1 MASLPPQHQTLLFS
15 ATMPVEIEELAN
27 KYFHNPVRLKVRP
40 PSPRIPLW
48 LSRLI
53 FISSRLLLLA
63 GMLIGQ
69 RLTSLES
76 AEVRKAFLGS
86 LRRRRVCCRG
96 FKKPYCHQFS
106 EISERRRSLWL
117 V

>member
-40 PSPRIPLW
+40 SALRCGYHDWFHQLPRDLV
-48 LSRLI
+48 
-53 FISSRLLLLA
+53 A

-69 RLTSLES
+69 RLTL
-76 AEVRKAFLGS
+76 
-86 LRRRRVCCRG
+86 
-96 FKKPYCHQFS
+96 PT
-106 EISERRRSLWL
+106 
-117 V
+117 